1 LSDPPRHVFTER
13 APRPV
18 GPYSQAVV
26 HGGVAYLAGQVALD
40 PATGKVRGETIE
52 EQTEQV
58 LANLGAVLAAAG
70 TSWDRVLRTG
80 VFLADMSEFARFN
93 AVYARVLGD
102 ARPARSTI
110 AAATLPLGLRVEVD
124 AIAAVPGKR

>member
-1 LSDPPRHVFTER
+1 MIRHVLTDR
-13 APRPV
+13 APKPV

-26 HGGVAYLAGQVALD
+26 YGGVAYLAGQVALD

-93 AVYARVLGD
+93 SVYARLLGD

-124 AIAAVPGKR
+124 AIAAVPGER

>member
-1 LSDPPRHVFTER
+1 MIRHVFTDR
-13 APRPV
+13 APKPV

-26 HGGVAYLAGQVALD
+26 HDGVAYLAGQVALD

-70 TSWDRVLRTG
+70 SSWDRVLRTG

-93 AVYARVLGD
+93 AVYARVLGE

-110 AAATLPLGLRVEVD
+110 AASTLPLGLKVEVD
-124 AIAAVPGKR
+124 AIAALALER

>member
-1 LSDPPRHVFTER
+1 VIRHVFTER

-58 LANLGAVLAAAG
+58 LANLSAVLEAAG
-70 TSWDRVLRTG
+70 SDWDHVLRTG

-93 AVYARVLGD
+93 AVYARVLGS

-110 AAATLPLGLRVEVD
+110 AAATLPLGLKLEID
-124 AIAAVPGKR
+124 AIAAVHDER

>member
-1 LSDPPRHVFTER
+1 VIRHVFTDR

-26 HGGVAYLAGQVALD
+26 YGGVAYLAGQVALD

-124 AIAAVPGKR
+124 AIAAVAGER

>member
-1 LSDPPRHVFTER
+1 VIRHVFTDL
-13 APRPV
+13 APKPV

-26 HGGVAYLAGQVALD
+26 HGDVAYLAGQVALD

-70 TSWDRVLRTG
+70 SSWDRVLRTG

-124 AIAAVPGKR
+124 AIAAVTKER